1 MSEWCI
7 EAPLQGEPIPTRERL
22 NFVVSRSPR
31 SAVSRSAML
40 GLPDGEE
47 IAQLVSEVFSDGPAP
62 LDRRGYRDALDLERK
77 LHKLTSPC

>member
-1 MSEWCI
+1 
-7 EAPLQGEPIPTRERL
+7 
-22 NFVVSRSPR
+22 
-31 SAVSRSAML
+31 ML